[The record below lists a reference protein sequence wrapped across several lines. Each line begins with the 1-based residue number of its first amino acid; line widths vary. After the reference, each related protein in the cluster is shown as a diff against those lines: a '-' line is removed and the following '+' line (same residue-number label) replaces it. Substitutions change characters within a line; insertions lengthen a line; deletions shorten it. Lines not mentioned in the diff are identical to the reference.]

1 MSINRLLSVPLRW
14 ISRASAMF
22 SFVVIPSST
31 RICIRRPDCGFLAAC
46 LSVGVPCM
54 ETGTASFADRVG
66 DPVVFGRFS
75 ESNRIG
81 SPSFFFCENI
91 PIPAIPLE
99 GGFFFASVLSVD
111 ILPSF
116 LYSRQCRLLYAPSVY
131 WHPQYMPITMLAG

>member
-1 MSINRLLSVPLRW
+1 VS
-14 ISRASAMF
+14 
-22 SFVVIPSST
+22 PSST

-54 ETGTASFADRVG
+54 ETGTASFADRVS

-116 LYSRQCRLLYAPSVY
+116 LYSRQCSLLYSISVY
-131 WHPQYMPITMLAG
+131 RHPQYRLISISSG